1 MIIKFKLMLCAFF
14 SQRKRTLELLI
25 IVTSGSGGDQVV
37 DIDTSFSDLLDNLDY
52 GVSDIFIAR
61 KGSFSINLDLLFVGL
76 NIVTPFIYI
85 AITVTH
91 TIIAILNIR
100 SLFSI
105 NDLLQLSNTQ
115 TCY

>member
-1 MIIKFKLMLCAFF
+1 MRVFF
-14 SQRKRTLELLI
+14 PAKADART
-25 IVTSGSGGDQVV
+25 VNNSDVWFRPGAGGDQVV

-100 SLFSI
+100 SLFYI

>member
-1 MIIKFKLMLCAFF
+1 MRVFLPVKADA
-14 SQRKRTLELLI
+14 RT
-25 IVTSGSGGDQVV
+25 VNNSDVWFRPGAGVDQVV

-52 GVSDIFIAR
+52 GVSDILLRAR
-61 KGSFSINLDLLFVGL
+61 GSFSINVDLLFVGL

-91 TIIAILNIR
+91 TIIVIPNIR

-115 TCY
+115 TYY